1 MRRTAAV
8 AALLV
13 ALVLLTRAPY
23 AAQTLWAHDSVLYAR
38 ALEQGFHVDDELRS
52 QRPHPPGYILY
63 VATANVAHGAGLGAN
78 DALVLVSALASAL
91 GAAGI
96 FLFARRFAPSPVALL
111 VGAAYAADPLVW
123 QYSEIAY
130 PYTVLGL
137 GSLAVAWAAHRARG
151 RGVRAA
157 VLTGIV
163 FGLAGGFRQ
172 DLLVLLMPL
181 WLWSLRPFELRRT
194 AFAALALGAA
204 CLAWLVPT
212 LILSDGIDAYLVAL
226 RGQAAY
232 VGQTYSI
239 VGQGVPALVANVA
252 MTFWAAGWGLLLV
265 APLAVAGVALL
276 SRGATGSLLD
286 SDGGFFLVW
295 CAPPLLVYVGLHIGD
310 WGYVLSALPGLYI
323 AAACVLGTLVRSR
336 RRVALGAG
344 WAALVAAPAAV
355 FLLSSAPFSASAIAR
370 HDDELHARFAYV
382 RGHFPS
388 ERTLILTREDFLLVR
403 YYLPDYHARQ
413 HDPDPYVQLSRR
425 IRAGQVDHVVVFTPG
440 LAPEQASDVRRV
452 ACAKDVQLV
461 YLEVVPGAVLE
472 FRGERYAIAS
482 PAP

>member
-38 ALEQGFHVDDELRS
+38 ALEQGFHVDDELRV

-63 VATANVAHGAGLGAN
+63 VATADVAHDAGLGAN
-78 DALVLVSALASAL
+78 EALVLVSALASAL

-111 VGAAYAADPLVW
+111 AGAAYAADPLVW

-137 GSLAVAWAAHRARG
+137 GSLVVAWAAYRAHG
-151 RGVRAA
+151 RDARAA
-157 VLTGIV
+157 LLASIAFGI
-163 FGLAGGFRQ
+163 AAGFRQ

-181 WLWSLRPFELRRT
+181 WLWSLRPFARRR
-194 AFAALALGAA
+194 AAVAALALVAA
-204 CLAWLVPT
+204 CLVWFVPT
-212 LILSDGIDAYLVAL
+212 VILSDGLEAYLDAV
-226 RGQAAY
+226 RGQATY

-252 MTFWAAGWGLLLV
+252 MTLWAAGWGLLLV
-265 APLAVAGVALL
+265 APLAVAGLVLL
-276 SRGATGSLLD
+276 GRRASRSLLD
-286 SDGGFFLVW
+286 GDAGFFLVW
-295 CAPPLLVYVGLHIGD
+295 CVPPLLVYVGLHIGD

-323 AAACVLGTLVRSR
+323 VAAH
-336 RRVALGAG
+336 ALGSLARSQRRIALG
-344 WAALVAAPAAV
+344 WAGLVAAPAV
-355 FLLSSAPFSASAIAR
+355 LFVTSGAPFSASEIAR
-370 HDDELHARFAYV
+370 HDVELRARFAYV
-382 RGHFPS
+382 RDQFEP
-388 ERTLILTREDFLLVR
+388 ERTLILTREDFMLVR

-413 HDPDPYVQLSRR
+413 HDPEPYVRFSRR
-425 IRAGQVDHVVVFTPG
+425 IRAGQVDHIVVFTPG
-440 LAPEQASDVRRV
+440 LSPEQAADVRRV
-452 ACAKDVQLV
+452 ECAKGIELV
-461 YLEVVPGAVLE
+461 YLEVVPGTVLE
-472 FRGERYAIAS
+472 FRGERYAVAP